1 MSTQL
6 LQQAQANRTQV
17 QGVSLD
23 TESVNLIQY
32 QEAFQASS
40 EVISVIN
47 TMMQDAEN
55 MLSATT

>member
-1 MSTQL
+1 
-6 LQQAQANRTQV
+6 V
-17 QGVSLD
+17 QGVSLA

-32 QEAFQASS
+32 QEAFQASA

-55 MLSATT
+55 MITATT